1 MKTKILIPVLISM
14 MMFASVNVFG
24 GKPQRT
30 MSFYSV
36 SGIVKIPVKVEEIPD
51 SLPEMVK
58 VMMMEKQTEVRC
70 FALQMQFDLSQI
82 SKPEEEADD
91 VTINTRQ
98 IFDELRYREYA
109 RR

>member
-1 MKTKILIPVLISM
+1 MKTKILIPVLTFL

-30 MSFYSV
+30 MTFYGV
-36 SGIVKIPVKVEEIPD
+36 NGMIKIPVKVEEAPD
-51 SLPEMVK
+51 SLPEIVK
-58 VMMMEKQTEVRC
+58 VVMLEKLNEARC
-70 FALQMQFDLSQI
+70 FALSMQFDLSQI
-82 SKPEEEADD
+82 SKPEEEAND

>member
-1 MKTKILIPVLISM
+1 MKTKVLATVLISI
-14 MMFASVNVFG
+14 MMFTSVNVFG

-30 MSFYSV
+30 MSFYTV
-36 SGIVKIPVKVEEIPD
+36 SGIVKIPVKVEEAVD
-51 SLPEMVK
+51 SLPIVVK
-58 VMMMEKQTEVRC
+58 VVMMKKETEVRC
-70 FALQMQFDLSQI
+70 QAVTMQFDLSQI
-82 SKPEEEADD
+82 SKPEEDADD